1 MWMIICSLLYLT
13 LWLNLTSMRRL
24 TLFLVVLVPHFLN
37 AQILKRADK
46 QLIQNLENHIKFLA
60 SDELE
65 GRRAGTAGEQKA
77 VDYIITQYQKAKI
90 QPAGTNGYIQSFPID
105 EGKKLTASSFIKIN
119 QQALLLDDA
128 FFPISNSGSG
138 KIKSM
143 ASIALH
149 ENGQVWFK
157 DVNDVLEEN
166 ASNPH
171 FDINEWLLSTTKE
184 TKQKGGTALFLYN
197 SGKLVDNI
205 QFYKY
210 DTTKA
215 LSLPVIYFTKKGFSK
230 YFSDELSTYEIEAS
244 IEFEHA
250 TRTAHN
256 VAAFIDNHAAQTVI
270 LGAHL
275 DHLGYNED
283 HNALDVNNSIRNGAD
298 DNASGTAGLIE
309 LAKILQKKSPAHNN
323 YLILHFSGEELG
335 LLGSKYWLEHPT
347 YNGDFN
353 YMINMDMIGR
363 YDTARKLTVGGYG
376 TSSQWST
383 ILANVQHSLITH
395 YDSAGSGPSDHA
407 SFYRKDM
414 PVLFMFTGSHSDYHK
429 ASDDWDKINYEAEGQ
444 IIRYVA
450 SIIKATD
457 ALGKLDFLKTREAAM
472 GRSTKFTVSLGVMP
486 DYAFTGAGVRI
497 EGTSQGKLGE
507 KLGLKGGDVL
517 LQLGEYK
524 LVDVMSYMQAL
535 SKFKKGDKT
544 VLVYKRGADELKADI
559 VF

>member
-1 MWMIICSLLYLT
+1 
-13 LWLNLTSMRRL
+13 MR
-24 TLFLVVLVPHFLN
+24 FVVVILVVLVPFCGMG
-37 AQILKRADK
+37 QKLKKADK
-46 QLIQNLENHIKFLA
+46 ILIQHIQNHIQYLA
-60 SDELE
+60 SDALE
-65 GRRAGTAGEQKA
+65 GRRAGSAGELKA
-77 VDYIITQYQKAKI
+77 VNYIVAQYQALGL
-90 QPAGTNGYIQSFPID
+90 QPMGTDGYIQSFPID
-105 EGKKLTASSFIKIN
+105 EGKKLTANSFLHIN
-119 QQALLLDDA
+119 KTPLILDKD
-128 FFPISNSGSG
+128 FFPLSNSGVANFTS
-138 KIKSM
+138 KTSM
-143 ASIALH
+143 ALNEA
-149 ENGQVWFK
+149 NQVWFK
-157 DVNDVLEEN
+157 DLNEAFEEN

-171 FDINEWLLSTTKE
+171 FDINQWVNTTVKNV
-184 TKQKGGTALFLYN
+184 KQKGATALFLFN
-197 SGKLVDNI
+197 KGSVVDNI
-205 QFYKY
+205 QYNKFDSTKAFEIPVIYITKEGF
-210 DTTKA
+210 TKA
-215 LSLPVIYFTKKGFSK
+215 LGNEI
-230 YFSDELSTYEIEAS
+230 ETYEVEAS
-244 IEFEHA
+244 IHFEHA

-256 VAAFIDNHAAQTVI
+256 VAAFIDNKAPNTVI

-275 DHLGYNED
+275 DHLGYNQD
-283 HNALDVNNSIRNGAD
+283 HNALDINDQIRNGAD
-298 DNASGTAGLIE
+298 DNASGTSALIE
-309 LAKILQKKSPAHNN
+309 IATSLAKKSPKNNN

-335 LLGSKYWLEHPT
+335 LFGSKYWLEHPT
-347 YNGDFN
+347 YKGDFN

-457 ALGKLDFLKTREAAM
+457 DLGKLDFLKTREAAM